1 MSRRIDIELTSD
13 KGDGSWTWRAAGARE
28 PRGVVDGSLLP
39 SGTKVGN
46 VLRAEADIDLDG
58 VTITAILTVPQKHRN
73 EPERIELLGRPLADE
88 QLVTSN
94 VTARDKRDRPRR
106 ERRES
111 SERRERPP
119 RDGERRERQGRDG
132 ERRERGPRERPE
144 RRAPGPRA
152 EEPPKPKPK
161 RLRPARTH
169 RSAVLESLPPEHRPI
184 AEQVLQGDI
193 PAVRQAIDDENAKRT
208 AAGEPEINGTELL
221 AIAERLRPQLRA
233 AEWRDRAEAAMAIVD
248 DLDLRD
254 LRSVVVA
261 SDRAA
266 RDDDARKLAAD
277 LRDALARRV
286 DEEHAS
292 WLAEIDEAL
301 TSGRTVRAL
310 RLSSRPPKAGA
321 IFPPELSTRL
331 ADATSAALTAD
342 AVADRW
348 AIVLDALAHSPVRTS
363 VKPRSLPESP
373 SDELLATVRKLASR
387 LPEIAAQFGIE
398 ATPDAARPPRPPRPA
413 RPPRPPQRPEA
424 TPPE

>member
-39 SGTKVGN
+39 ADTKVGD
-46 VLRAEADIDLDG
+46 VVRAEADIDLDG
-58 VTITAILTVPQKHRN
+58 VTITAIVTVPQKHRN
-73 EPERIELLGRPLADE
+73 EPERIELLDRPLADE

-94 VTARDKRDRPRR
+94 VTAREKRDRPRR
-106 ERRES
+106 ERRD
-111 SERRERPP
+111 RPP
-119 RDGERRERQGRDG
+119 RDGERRDRPPRDSERRERAPRDG
-132 ERRERGPRERPE
+132 ERRERPPRERSE
-144 RRAPGPRA
+144 RRPPRPRV

-193 PAVRQAIDDENAKRT
+193 PAVRQAIEEENAKRT
-208 AAGEPEINGTELL
+208 AAGQPEINGAELL

-248 DLDLRD
+248 ELDLRD

-261 SDRAA
+261 ADRAA

-286 DEEHAS
+286 DQEHAA
-292 WLAEIDEAL
+292 WLAELDEAL

-321 IFPPELSTRL
+321 IFPPELSARL
-331 ADATSAALTAD
+331 AEATSAALTAE

-348 AIVLDALAHSPVRTS
+348 AIVLDALAHSPVRAS

-387 LPEIAAQFGIE
+387 LPDIAAQFGIE
-398 ATPDAARPPRPPRPA
+398 ATPDAARPPRPPRPPR
-413 RPPRPPQRPEA
+413 RPDA
-424 TPPE
+424 TPS